1 MAVGT
6 LLAEVAGTTIVRQKL
21 TRGREP
27 TALLLP
33 LRVSALSLL
42 CPCLTGSRSSPKRVY
57 RKCNALFSPHIG
69 AHTLSQPII
78 TPGKLL
84 KTSYGRD
91 TLPPAVAGCA
101 LTVLALC
108 QNATRRLCFSTLW
121 AGCTRA
127 STGQGRSGQLIPLLW
142 VCQLDTFFV
151 LEGLEL

>member
-6 LLAEVAGTTIVRQKL
+6 LLAEVAGTKIVRQKL

-33 LRVSALSLL
+33 LRVSALSLV

-84 KTSYGRD
+84 KTSYGRN

-108 QNATRRLCFSTLW
+108 QNATRRLCFSDSMGRLHTGEHG
-121 AGCTRA
+121 AG
-127 STGQGRSGQLIPLLW
+127 Q
-142 VCQLDTFFV
+142 
-151 LEGLEL
+151 EGTAYPPGVAPH